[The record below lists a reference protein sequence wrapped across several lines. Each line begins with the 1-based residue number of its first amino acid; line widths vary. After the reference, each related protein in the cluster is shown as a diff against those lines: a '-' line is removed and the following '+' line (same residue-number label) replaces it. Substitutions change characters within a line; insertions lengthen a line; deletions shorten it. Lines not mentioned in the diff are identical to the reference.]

1 MKISK
6 EEVEKIAHLARLNFK
21 EAELDKIQ
29 SDLEGILG
37 WMDKLNELDTTNV
50 DPQIFMTEEMNVMRE
65 DEIKTTLSH
74 DESLE
79 NAPQKDSNYFRV
91 PKTLGE

>member
-21 EAELDKIQ
+21 NEELDKIQ
-29 SDLEGILG
+29 SDLDGILG
-37 WMDKLNELDTTNV
+37 WMDKLNEVDTTNV
-50 DPQIFMTEEMNVMRE
+50 EPQIFMTEEMNVMRE
-65 DEIKTTLSH
+65 DTMKNSLTHE
-74 DESLE
+74 ESLE

-91 PKTLGE
+91 PKALGE